1 MQSNEE
7 KKENRKLIV
16 ALGGV
21 VFVVAA
27 LAIIGFLF
35 INKPDEIL
43 QGQAEA
49 TSVRVSS
56 RAV

>member
-21 VFVVAA
+21 VFVE
-27 LAIIGFLF
+27 IG
-35 INKPDEIL
+35 
-43 QGQAEA
+43 
-49 TSVRVSS
+49 
-56 RAV
+56 RAHV